1 VFLSII
7 LKTLNKE
14 NTLLKLLRPRK
25 LESLLEQRRERLHR
39 LATSWCHDAMLAD
52 DLVQDTLGKAL
63 KYHLQLKD
71 HKKLD
76 AWLFRILHNTWM
88 DHLRR
93 YKPTTDLDDIDP
105 FDEKTPESN
114 LSDEQLAHRVQ
125 QAVFKL
131 PIPQRQVVTLVD
143 LEGSSYAEVSEILE
157 LPIGTVMSRL
167 NRARNTLKK
176 SLIGI
181 QRRDSN
187 PAHVDYIRR
196 VK

>member
-1 VFLSII
+1 MLRFIRS
-7 LKTLNKE
+7 K
-14 NTLLKLLRPRK
+14 KLDDLFE
-25 LESLLEQRRERLHR
+25 LRRERLHR
-39 LATSWCHDAMLAD
+39 LANSWCHDQMLAD
-52 DLVQDTLGKAL
+52 DLVQDTLSKAL
-63 KYHLQLKD
+63 KYHYQLKD
-71 HKKLD
+71 HDKLD

-105 FDEKTPESN
+105 LDDKTPESY
-114 LSDEQLAHRVQ
+114 LSDEQLVNRVQ
-125 QAVFKL
+125 KAIFKL

-143 LEGSSYAEVSEILE
+143 LEGSSYAEVAEILE

-181 QRRDSN
+181 RKIDSN
-187 PAHVDYIRR
+187 PAQVEYIRR

>member
-1 VFLSII
+1 
-7 LKTLNKE
+7 
-14 NTLLKLLRPRK
+14 
-25 LESLLEQRRERLHR
+25 
-39 LATSWCHDAMLAD
+39 MLAD
-52 DLVQDTLGKAL
+52 DLVQDTLSKAL
-63 KYHLQLKD
+63 KNYHQLENHEKI
-71 HKKLD
+71 D

-105 FDEKTPESN
+105 LDDKSPEN
-114 LSDEQLAHRVQ
+114 HLSDEQLAHRVQ
-125 QAVFKL
+125 QAVFNL

-143 LEGSSYAEVSEILE
+143 LEGSSYAEVSEILA

-176 SLIGI
+176 SLIGLKK
-181 QRRDSN
+181 RDSN
-187 PAHVDYIRR
+187 SAHVGYIRR